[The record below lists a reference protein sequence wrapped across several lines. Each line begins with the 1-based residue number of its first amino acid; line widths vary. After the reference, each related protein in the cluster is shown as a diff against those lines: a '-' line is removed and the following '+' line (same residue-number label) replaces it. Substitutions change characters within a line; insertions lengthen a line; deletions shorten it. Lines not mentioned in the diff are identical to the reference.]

1 MTFGAKYD
9 PCVSLFGK
17 LQSIFKTTKD
27 PTQEPP
33 DTFSL
38 AVTLSVNYPGLSSTG
53 GRSKQA
59 HKKGSIDTLCN
70 KTDNNE
76 IQMLDPE
83 TLEPIGIATQSVL
96 HPDLKG
102 PASGTHAKSDP
113 ETGDVFNYNLDFK
126 KGTGHYRVFRSNAF
140 TGKTDVLALV
150 VAAPA
155 YLHSISLTKHYVIL
169 CVWNSRYTYGGAS
182 VLWTKNIV
190 DSLGP
195 YDETRRCM
203 WYIVDR
209 RSKEEGGHGLVATY
223 ESDGFYCFHTVNS
236 YEEATASGEVDII
249 SDLIAYP
256 NLDIIKRYYIDNLI
270 SDSPTAAAFSD
281 DLSWRPKMRRFRLP
295 AVPQHK
301 NAKAAAANAGRVLQ
315 ATSGYTADWKISPEL
330 PTLNPR
336 KVLKKHRYVYGL
348 VHTGKSTLFD
358 DLVKYDIE
366 THTAKVWSQHGH
378 SASEAIFVPNP
389 EAAEED
395 EDNGVLLTVVL
406 DGVQGT
412 SYLLVLDA
420 KTMTEVARADV
431 NGAIGFGFHGTHVQT
446 NVVGGVEGGAIHI

>member
-9 PCVSLFGK
+9 LCESFFGK
-17 LQSIFKTTKD
+17 IQSIFKTSKD
-27 PTQEPP
+27 PTKLPA

-38 AVTLSVNYPGLSSTG
+38 AVTLSVNYPGLSPTG
-53 GRSKQA
+53 AKSKQLYS
-59 HKKGSIDTLCN
+59 KGSVQTLCN

-83 TLEPIGIATQSVL
+83 TLEPIGIATQSTL

-102 PASGTHAKSDP
+102 PSSGTHAKSDP
-113 ETGDVFNYNLDFK
+113 ETGDVFNYNLEFK
-126 KGTGHYRVFRSNAF
+126 KGTGYYRVFRSNVS
-140 TGKTDVLALV
+140 TGKTSILALV
-150 VAAPA
+150 IADPA
-155 YLHSISLTKHYVIL
+155 YIHSISLTKHYVIL
-169 CVWNSRYTYGGAS
+169 CVWNSRFSYGGAS

-190 DSLGP
+190 DSLNP
-195 YDETRRCM
+195 YDEDIKCM

-209 RSKEEGGHGLVATY
+209 RSKEEGGQGLVATY

-236 YEEATASGEVDII
+236 FEESTSDGKVDIV

-270 SDSPTAAAFSD
+270 SDSPTAATFSK
-281 DLSWRPKMRRFRLP
+281 DLSWRPRMRRFRLP
-295 AVPQHK
+295 AVPQK
-301 NAKAAAANAGRVLQ
+301 KGSKSADNVLK
-315 ATSGYTADWKISPEL
+315 ATSEHTAEWKISPEL
-330 PTLNPR
+330 PTINPR

-358 DLVKYDIE
+358 DLVKYDLE

-378 SASEAIFVPNP
+378 SASEAIFVPDPAAP
-389 EAAEED
+389 EDD
-395 EDNGVLLTVVL
+395 EDNGVLLTVVMN
-406 DGVQGT
+406 GFSGK

-420 KTMTEVARADV
+420 KQMVEIGRANVD
-431 NGAIGFGFHGTHVQT
+431 GAIGFGFHGTHVQSKL
-446 NVVGGVEGGAIHI
+446 VPGVEGGALHV